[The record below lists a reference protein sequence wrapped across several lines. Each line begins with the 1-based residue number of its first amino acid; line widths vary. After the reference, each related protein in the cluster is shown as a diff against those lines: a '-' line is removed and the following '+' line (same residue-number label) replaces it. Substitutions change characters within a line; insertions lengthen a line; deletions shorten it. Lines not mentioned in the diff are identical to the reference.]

1 MSHLLFFPM
10 AIFSKKTIKTDF
22 STRREAFNWML
33 SYLIEDKG
41 MEPLD
46 AAKQAEEFAQIV
58 AANNGLPQQTAPEPK
73 GMDRYI
79 NEVKKVVVM
88 VKENPEIIEY
98 GVPLVS
104 FITGLFTGKKEA
116 STSTNPDQV
125 TYTQEQPTQEPIDF
139 DKIP

>member
-1 MSHLLFFPM
+1 
-10 AIFSKKTIKTDF
+10 
-22 STRREAFNWML
+22 
-33 SYLIEDKG
+33 
-41 MEPLD
+41 MEPLE

-58 AANNGLPQQTAPEPK
+58 SANNGLPQQTAPEPK

-98 GVPLVS
+98 GVPFVT
-104 FITGLFTGKKEA
+104 FIAGLFTGKKEQ
-116 STSTNPDQV
+116 TVNQNINNN
-125 TYTQEQPTQEPIDF
+125 TQEPTQEPIDF

>member
-1 MSHLLFFPM
+1 
-10 AIFSKKTIKTDF
+10 
-22 STRREAFNWML
+22 ML
-33 SYLIEDKG
+33 SYLIDDKG
-41 MEPLD
+41 MEPLE

-58 AANNGLPQQTAPEPK
+58 SANNGLPQQTAPEPK

-98 GVPLVS
+98 GVPFVT
-104 FITGLFTGKKEA
+104 FIAGLFTGKKEQ
-116 STSTNPDQV
+116 TVNQNINNN
-125 TYTQEQPTQEPIDF
+125 TQEPTQEPIDF